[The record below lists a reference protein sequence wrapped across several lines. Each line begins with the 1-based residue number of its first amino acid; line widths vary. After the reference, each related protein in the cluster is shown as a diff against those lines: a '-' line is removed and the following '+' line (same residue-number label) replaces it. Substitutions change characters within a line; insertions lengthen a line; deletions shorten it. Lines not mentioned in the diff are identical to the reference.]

1 MWDVF
6 GALFHNSVGVT
17 RARQNPCLLAQGKWI
32 LVQGKEAEVDPD
44 TIKMYTILVTSQ
56 FHISSLSEDSYLL
69 SFTIRENGIQKKEI
83 QASKNKLRANGP
95 KPQLAPG
102 TSSAFL
108 FSSCPGD
115 LHVVSIKMACW
126 VCSIEVQSH
135 TTLYDF
141 LVSCS
146 HWWLCTTSTRFHLP
160 NTLPPPSLWQWPPRL
175 RSTEKTIAAAVT
187 FNVLW

>member
-115 LHVVSIKMACW
+115 LHVVSIKMAEW
-126 VCSIEVQSH
+126 WHVGMLYRSPVSH
-135 TTLYDF
+135 YPIWLSSFLFSLVALYYINKI
-141 LVSCS
+141 SS
-146 HWWLCTTSTRFHLP
+146 AKHT
-160 NTLPPPSLWQWPPRL
+160 PPSKPV
-175 RSTEKTIAAAVT
+175 AVT
-187 FNVLW
+187 PKTKKHWKDDCCSCDL